1 MMNKEIVAKILKKVF
16 NFFFISWKTFLLFV
30 VFSSPHFGFVSTAH
44 LLEEITQIQRTDYFF
59 NELIL

>member
-1 MMNKEIVAKILKKVF
+1 
-16 NFFFISWKTFLLFV
+16 